1 VVISLMSKANHARV
15 HCRFEDGVC
24 ELVLDNPGRK
34 NALSL
39 SLLADLNSKL
49 NKAGDEKARAVV
61 LTGAGNTFSSGAD
74 LADLT
79 GTADDLAID
88 KAIEQAVDCIRSL
101 PGPVIAAVEG
111 ACMGGAVDIALA
123 CDALVVSEEAFF
135 QVPATRLGLLY
146 NPRAIRRW
154 HNRLGAVAL
163 RSMLLLGERFTAE
176 TAVRV
181 GLASHLVPAGGARDK
196 SWDLARAAAMG
207 TQDAVAATKGLLT
220 ALESGDTDLKRWEKV
235 YNEILN
241 STERRES
248 VGSAKKKAN
257 RKASES

>member
-1 VVISLMSKANHARV
+1 MVISLMSKANHARV

-88 KAIEQAVDCIRSL
+88 KAIEQVVDHIRT
-101 PGPVIAAVEG
+101 PAWAAQW
-111 ACMGGAVDIALA
+111 I
-123 CDALVVSEEAFF
+123 SRW
-135 QVPATRLGLLY
+135 PATRWLHPRKRFFRFR
-146 NPRAIRRW
+146 PRAFGSYITHAPCGAGTIGWMRWRCARCCCSGSASRRT
-154 HNRLGAVAL
+154 L
-163 RSMLLLGERFTAE
+163 RS
-176 TAVRV
+176 
-181 GLASHLVPAGGARDK
+181 
-196 SWDLARAAAMG
+196 
-207 TQDAVAATKGLLT
+207 
-220 ALESGDTDLKRWEKV
+220 
-235 YNEILN
+235 
-241 STERRES
+241 ES
-248 VGSAKKKAN
+248 VWLPI
-257 RKASES
+257 

>member
-88 KAIEQAVDCIRSL
+88 KAIEQAVDCIRAL
-101 PGPVIAAVEG
+101 PGAVVAAVEG

-163 RSMLLLGERFTAE
+163 RSMLLLGERFTAA
-176 TAVRV
+176 TAIRV
-181 GLASHLVPAGGARDK
+181 GMASHLVPAGGARDK

-207 TQDAVAATKGLLT
+207 TADAVAATKGLLT
-220 ALESGDTDLKRWEKV
+220 ALESGDADLKRWEKV

-248 VGSAKKKAN
+248 VARAKKKAS
-257 RKASES
+257 RKT

>member
-1 VVISLMSKANHARV
+1 MSKVNGAQV
-15 HCRFEDGVC
+15 HCRFEDGIC

-39 SLLADLNSKL
+39 LLLDDLNARL
-49 NKAGDEKARAVV
+49 IEARDGKARAVV
-61 LTGAGNTFSSGAD
+61 LMGSGNTFSAGAD

-163 RSMLLLGERFTAE
+163 RSMLLLGERFTAN
-176 TAVRV
+176 TAIRV
-181 GLASHLVPAGGARDK
+181 GMASPLVPAGGAANK

-241 STERRES
+241 STERREAVS
-248 VGSAKKKAN
+248 NAKKKNN
-257 RKASES
+257 RKPSKS